1 MSIALTPGL
10 LALHSN
16 RTEDLAMAVATHLR
30 QQPLGPL
37 EEEVILVQS
46 NGMAEWVKMTLA
58 QHSGVCAATR
68 VELPARFM
76 WRTYR
81 QVLGAAAVPSTSP
94 LDKTPLTWRLMRLL
108 PLLAHL
114 PGFEPVAAFLRP
126 NEPIRLLQLAARLAD
141 LFDQYQ
147 VYRADWLMA
156 WAKGDDVLLRL
167 GGQAKAVPVE
177 QRWQPLLW
185 RAILAELDD
194 VDMAGSRP
202 QLHQN
207 VVNALRTNQALA
219 SPVARRVV
227 VFGMTHMP
235 LPLMELMASLGGHSQ
250 ILLAIP
256 NPCRFH
262 WGEIM
267 DGREV
272 HQMVRRH
279 LPLRQGRDLADVPLE
294 DMHAHAHPLLAAW
307 GRQGRD
313 FVRQTDAFD
322 AVQEALGNPP
332 VLRVDIYGDDQPLDA
347 SLLGQVQ
354 NNIRDLVPL
363 AEHGHSTIKAT
374 DQSIVFHVAH
384 SALRELE
391 ILHDQLLQML
401 IGQPDASPLHPRD
414 VVVMVPAIDTF
425 APAIKAVFGQYGR
438 SDKRYIPYDIADL
451 SAKANSTV
459 VLALE
464 WLLHLP
470 TERSRLSDLRDLLE
484 MPVVAQRFGIAAE
497 DVPRLVQWMDGAGIR
512 WGLNLAQRNA
522 LGLANCGEQNT
533 ALFGLRRMLMGYAV
547 GTSLQGAGAPRY
559 AAIEP
564 YVEVGG
570 LDAELAGCL
579 AHLLT
584 QLAYWLEQAQ
594 APAAPAEWA
603 MRFRELLA
611 ALFKAQTDEDDQ
623 TLSALD
629 DALGVWQEAC
639 YEGGYQE
646 AVSLAVAGQA
656 WLDTLEEP
664 TLHKR
669 FKAGGVTFCTLLPM
683 RAIPFDV
690 VCLLGMND
698 GDFPRSGM
706 RSDFDLMGLPGQFRP
721 GDRARRDDDRQLML
735 EAVLSARKVLY
746 VSWTGRNARDNT
758 EQPPSVL
765 VSQLRDYLAAG
776 WAPSVVEQRTIEHAL
791 QPFSR
796 RYFEQG
802 TTLRTYA
809 REWRAAHVPQ
819 AGEVPFSM
827 PLSTE
832 ADAPLS
838 QAERTL
844 TVDQLVNFFRN
855 PVSAYFR
862 QRLRVVFDQV
872 EADGAD
878 EEAFKLKGLEKY
890 TLESELVTKVI
901 RDLAFLPVSPTPLTH
916 AEMSQQLD
924 AIVRTHLAMSE
935 RAGSLPMGA
944 MGNWTKQD
952 IAGELVPMLTAWLSL
967 QPDPKDWVERQA
979 LQVECDEVA
988 VQDWLGPL
996 CLMPNAG
1003 ATEGEAMGEMPTWLK
1018 LVPSKML
1025 AKPKK
1030 DAEGK
1035 PRDIHLFRLLYAY
1048 VCSAVAAASRVPVQG
1063 ILVGL
1068 DATLHIYA
1076 MLPEEGD
1083 KCVTTML
1090 DSWRQGMQ
1098 LPLPLPLKTALA
1110 HAQKSRGIDATY
1122 EGDYLMD
1129 GEGAE
1134 ACLMRMFPDFEALTE
1149 DGRFAQL
1156 ADAMYGPMVAW
1167 AKRHVRAVPHP
1178 AFVGTNPDG
1187 GHGDPEDD
1195 AE

>member
-1 MSIALTPGL
+1 MSTALTHGL

-16 RTEDLAMAVATHLR
+16 RTEDLAAAVAAHLR
-30 QQPLGPL
+30 SHPLGAL
-37 EEEVILVQS
+37 EQEVILVQS

-81 QVLGAAAVPSTSP
+81 QVLGAASVPNTSP

-108 PLLAHL
+108 PQLAQQN
-114 PGFEPVAAFLRP
+114 GFEPVATFLRP
-126 NEPIRLLQLAARLAD
+126 NEPARLLQLATRLAD

-156 WAKGDDVLLRL
+156 WANGHDILSRL
-167 GGQAKAVPVE
+167 VGGPIAVPPE
-177 QRWQPLLW
+177 QVWQPMLW
-185 RAILAELDD
+185 RALLAELEDSD
-194 VDMAGSRP
+194 LGTSRP
-202 QLHQN
+202 QLHQRVIN
-207 VVNALRTNQALA
+207 TLRTNQPLA

-227 VFGMTHMP
+227 VFGITHMT
-235 LPLMELMASLGGHSQ
+235 LPMLELLAALGGHSQ
-250 ILLAIP
+250 VLLAIP

-272 HQMVRRH
+272 HQMARRH
-279 LPLRQGRDLADVPLE
+279 LPLRGGRDLAAIALE

-332 VLRVDIYGDDQPLDA
+332 VVRVDMFDDEQPLRA
-347 SLLGQVQ
+347 SLLTQVQ

-363 AEHGHSTIKAT
+363 GEHAHVAIDAT

-384 SALRELE
+384 SALREME

-401 IGQPDASPLHPRD
+401 ASGAGADPLQPRD

-438 SDKRYIPYDIADL
+438 SDKRYIPFDIADL
-451 SAKANSTV
+451 SAKAHSTV
-459 VLALE
+459 LIALE

-470 TERSRLSDLRDLLE
+470 AARSRMSDLRDLLE

-497 DVPRLVQWMDGAGIR
+497 DVPRLVHWMEGAGIR
-512 WGLNLAQRNA
+512 WGLNLAQRDA
-522 LGLANCGEQNT
+522 LGLANCGDQNT

-547 GTSLQGAGAPRY
+547 GTSLQGD
-559 AAIEP
+559 AAARHGGIEP
-564 YVEVGG
+564 YAEIGG

-579 AHLLT
+579 AHLLK
-584 QLAYWLEQAQ
+584 QLANWLQQAQ
-594 APAAPAEWA
+594 VPAAPSEWA
-603 MRFRELLA
+603 VRFRLVQDA
-611 ALFKAQTDEDDQ
+611 FFKVQADEDSQ

-629 DALGVWQEAC
+629 AALSVWQDAC
-639 YEGGYQE
+639 FEGGYDE
-646 AVSLAVAGQA
+646 PIPLAVAGQA
-656 WLDTLEEP
+656 WLDAFEAP

-698 GDFPRSGM
+698 GDFPRSAV
-706 RSDFDLMGLPGQFRP
+706 RSDFDLMGLPSQFRP

-746 VSWTGRNARDNT
+746 VSWTGRNARDNA

-776 WAPSVVEQRTIEHAL
+776 WAPSVVQQRTIEHPL

-796 RYFEQG
+796 RYFERE
-802 TTLRTYA
+802 TTLLTYA
-809 REWRAAHVPQ
+809 LEWRAAHVQQDEAADINLPPPSQ
-819 AGEVPFSM
+819 AP
-827 PLSTE
+827 
-832 ADAPLS
+832 APLS
-838 QAERTL
+838 SAERTL
-844 TVDQLVNFFRN
+844 TLDRLVNFLRN
-855 PVSAYFR
+855 PVSAYFS
-862 QRLRVVFDQV
+862 QRLRIVFDEV
-872 EADGAD
+872 AVDGAD
-878 EEAFKLKGLEKY
+878 EEAFRLQGLEKY
-890 TLESELVTKVI
+890 ALESELVVEVI
-901 RDLAFLPVSPTPLTH
+901 RDLSRLQTSPTSLPSSDLNQQMEALLRVHLTK
-916 AEMSQQLD
+916 
-924 AIVRTHLAMSE
+924 LA
-935 RAGSLPMGA
+935 RAGRLPMGA
-944 MGNWTKQD
+944 MGQWTEQEVVS
-952 IAGELVPMLTAWLSL
+952 ELVPMLVAWQAL
-967 QPDPKDWVERQA
+967 QPASEAGLERQA
-979 LQVECDEVA
+979 LQVHYDEVA

-996 CLMPNAG
+996 SLLPDG
-1003 ATEGEAMGEMPTWLK
+1003 AQPEGEANREMPTWLK
-1018 LVPSKML
+1018 LVPSKIL
-1025 AKPKK
+1025 GKAKK
-1030 DAEGK
+1030 DGHDK
-1035 PRDIHLFRLLYAY
+1035 PREIQLFRLLYAY
-1048 VCSAVAAASRVPVQG
+1048 VCGAVAAASRVQVQG

-1068 DATLHIYA
+1068 DATLHVQA
-1076 MLPEEGD
+1076 MSPEDGD
-1083 KCVTTML
+1083 AIVETLL
-1090 DSWRQGMQ
+1090 DVWQRGMQ
-1098 LPLPLPLKTALA
+1098 APLPLPLETGLA
-1110 HAQKSRGIDATY
+1110 HAQKSTGIDQVF
-1122 EGDYLMD
+1122 EGGYRMD

-1134 ACLMRMFPDFEALTE
+1134 ACLNRVFPTFDVLVE

-1156 ADAMYGPMVAW
+1156 SDAVYGPMVAW
-1167 AKRHVRAVPHP
+1167 AKRHVRAVAHP
-1178 AFVGTNPDG
+1178 VYASNDPDG
-1187 GHGDPEDD
+1187 DLELSEDD
-1195 AE
+1195 FV